1 MGCPQVYLSL
11 GLNQSEIDAYFTG
24 PAFLA
29 WNRLGNLHGWA
40 GPLPRS
46 WHLKQ
51 LYLQVPGGVSPCW
64 GGAGGGLLSPGAQ
77 RPLVGPRAPLPPLPP
92 LPLSQYRVVER
103 MRSLGML
110 TVLPAFAGHVPPGV
124 LRYVQTPQ
132 VLELPALWVLAPGP
146 TFGQHRV
153 PLGAPLQRAVPS
165 CS

>member
-51 LYLQVPGGVSPCW
+51 LYLQVPGGGSHPAGVVL
-64 GGAGGGLLSPGAQ
+64 GAGS
-77 RPLVGPRAPLPPLPP
+77 
-92 LPLSQYRVVER
+92 
-103 MRSLGML
+103 
-110 TVLPAFAGHVPPGV
+110 F
-124 LRYVQTPQ
+124 PQ
-132 VLELPALWVLAPGP
+132 VP
-146 TFGQHRV
+146 RD
-153 PLGAPLQRAVPS
+153 PS
-165 CS
+165 